1 MSGSTAP
8 HQKKKD
14 CEHSK
19 IKDSV
24 KQAFR
29 NESPTSVSGKCEG
42 KITICYKK
50 WKNYISFIGFMQSF
64 CKNTTHIN
72 MQFNYC

>member
-8 HQKKKD
+8 HQKKKKD

-24 KQAFR
+24 KQAFN
-29 NESPTSVSGKCEG
+29 NESSTSVSGKCEG
-42 KITICYKK
+42 KITIYYKK
-50 WKNYISFIGFMQSF
+50 WKKIFKF
-64 CKNTTHIN
+64 
-72 MQFNYC
+72 